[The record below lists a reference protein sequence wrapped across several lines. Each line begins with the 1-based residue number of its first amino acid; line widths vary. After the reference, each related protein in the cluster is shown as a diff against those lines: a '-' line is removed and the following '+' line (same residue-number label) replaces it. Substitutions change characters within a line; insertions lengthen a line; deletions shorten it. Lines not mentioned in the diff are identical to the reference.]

1 MRIKKVTL
9 FTDELEKQKDFYSN
23 ILGFKIIKENFEMF
37 SIQVGW
43 SILIFR
49 SSLEKFYYHFAFLIP
64 SNLLIEGKNWLEN
77 RLHLID
83 IGNESNI
90 VKFETWN
97 AESIY
102 FYDAAGN
109 VLEFIVRYD
118 LKNNRSKIF
127 DISNILCVNEI
138 GIPTNDVSQ
147 INSLLEQN
155 FETYFW
161 KGDLDRFAA
170 NGSEEGLFLIPNIE
184 LKKVWFPTEV
194 EIERSP
200 FEIIFENNCK
210 VFQFKYSNGEILPL

>member
-161 KGDLDRFAA
+161 KGHLDRFAA